1 MMKRYEANNKVQK
14 SFNDNAAN
22 PSNQENGTYS
32 ANFAIQNRFYD
43 EKEVEDDIDT
53 SLSMNS
59 NIGAV
64 LLPEDEGE

>member
-1 MMKRYEANNKVQK
+1 MKRYEANKQIQK
-14 SFNDNAAN
+14 AFGNNGEN
-22 PSNQENGTYS
+22 PTKQENGTYS
-32 ANFAIQNRFYD
+32 ANFAIQNRFYN

-64 LLPEDEGE
+64 LLPEDDKE

>member
-1 MMKRYEANNKVQK
+1 MKRYEANNKVQK
-14 SFNDNAAN
+14 SFNDNAPN
-22 PSNQENGTYS
+22 PLNQENGTYS
-32 ANFAIQNRFYD
+32 ANLAIQNRFYD